1 MRPHFD
7 ASAGPGPQR
16 ATSATTTAAVLAP
29 ALLAGLAAALPAA
42 GWPWP
47 AHAAVLVL
55 AAAGAGA
62 GVLAAIRR
70 ATGDARLAGQAG
82 AAPGLE
88 QLCTG
93 VLPVWSAQIELARD
107 QTEEAITALAQR
119 FVDINQ
125 RVANA
130 VSNSHGG
137 DDGVL
142 LDLLARCRGELDSI
156 TDALRAALSTKDA
169 LLDQVGTLARF
180 TGELRESAQSV
191 ADIARM
197 TNLVALN
204 AAIEAARA
212 GEAGR
217 GFAVVAREVRQLS
230 LLSGAAGKKIGDTID
245 VVNQA
250 MTETLQ
256 ASQQYAQQDQ
266 QRLASSTAII
276 ERVVADFHT
285 ATTTLAA
292 TAQQMRHESAAVGV
306 ELEQVLVALQ
316 FQDRI
321 SQVLGH
327 VRADMAKLETCLAD
341 GDAHAAPIDT
351 AAWLA
356 ELASTYTTP
365 EQYSTHGGS
374 PASSAVGHSA
384 DEITFF

>member
-1 MRPHFD
+1 MRPQFD
-7 ASAGPGPQR
+7 AQTRASLRR
-16 ATSATTTAAVLAP
+16 ATFAAALAP
-29 ALLAGLAAALPAA
+29 ALLAVAAAALPVA
-42 GWPWP
+42 GWPLP
-47 AHAAVLVL
+47 ARAAIL
-55 AAAGAGA
+55 ALAGAGAGA
-62 GVLAAIRR
+62 GVVAAIRR
-70 ATGDARLAGQAG
+70 ATGDAWRAGQAG
-82 AAPGLE
+82 GAPGLE
-88 QLCTG
+88 ELCTG
-93 VLPVWSAQIELARD
+93 VLPVWSEQIELARG
-107 QTEEAITALAQR
+107 QTEDAITALAQR

-130 VSNSHGG
+130 VSNSHAG

-230 LLSGAAGKKIGDTID
+230 MLSGAAGKKIGDTID

-250 MTETLQ
+250 MTSTLQ

-266 QRLASSTAII
+266 QRLAGSTAII
-276 ERVVADFHT
+276 ERVVADFQT

-292 TAQQMRHESAAVGV
+292 TAQQMREESAAVGG
-306 ELEQVLVALQ
+306 ELEQVLVTLQ
-316 FQDRI
+316 FQDRV
-321 SQVLGH
+321 SQILGQ
-327 VRADMAKLETCLAD
+327 VRADMGKLGTRLAAEGTPLRLD
-341 GDAHAAPIDT
+341 PQG
-351 AAWLA
+351 WLD
-356 ELASTYTTP
+356 ELARSYTAP
-365 EQYSTHGGS
+365 EQHGRHPGNRAAL
-374 PASSAVGHSA
+374 PAPPAGA

>member
-7 ASAGPGPQR
+7 ASAGTGPQR
-16 ATSATTTAAVLAP
+16 ATSATTAAALAP

-42 GWPWP
+42 GLPWP

-62 GVLAAIRR
+62 GVLAAVRR
-70 ATGDARLAGQAG
+70 ATGDARLAGRAG
-82 AAPGLE
+82 QPGLE
-88 QLCTG
+88 ELCTG
-93 VLPVWSAQIELARD
+93 VLPVWSAQIELARG

-125 RVANA
+125 RVSNA

-142 LDLLARCRGELDSI
+142 LDLLARCRGELGSI

-169 LLDQVGTLARF
+169 LLDQVGTLSRF

-212 GEAGR
+212 GETGR
-217 GFAVVAREVRQLS
+217 GFAVVAREVRELS

-245 VVNQA
+245 VVNHA

-266 QRLASSTAII
+266 QRLASSTEII

-292 TAQQMRHESAAVGV
+292 TAQQMRHESAAVGG

-327 VRADMAKLETCLAD
+327 VRADMAKLETRLAD
-341 GDAHAAPIDT
+341 GDAHSPPIDT
-351 AAWLA
+351 AAWLE
-356 ELASTYTTP
+356 ELANTYTAP
-365 EQYSTHGGS
+365 EQHSTHGGS
-374 PASSAVGHSA
+374 SASSAVGHSA

>member
-1 MRPHFD
+1 MTPHFD
-7 ASAGPGPQR
+7 ASAGTGPRR
-16 ATSATTTAAVLAP
+16 ATSATTSAAVLAP

-47 AHAAVLVL
+47 VHAAVLVL

-62 GVLAAIRR
+62 GVLAVIRR
-70 ATGDARLAGQAG
+70 ATGDAGQAG
-82 AAPGLE
+82 GAPGLDE
-88 QLCTG
+88 LCTG

-245 VVNQA
+245 VVNRA

-256 ASQQYAQQDQ
+256 ASQHYAQQDQ

-292 TAQQMRHESAAVGV
+292 AAQQMRHESAAVGV

-327 VRADMAKLETCLAD
+327 VRADMAKLETCLAGAD
-341 GDAHAAPIDT
+341 AAPIDT
-351 AAWLA
+351 AAWLEA
-356 ELASTYTTP
+356 LASTYTTP

-374 PASSAVGHSA
+374 SASSAVGHSA
-384 DEITFF
+384 DDITFF